1 MDRWDNI
8 IIEVALNFLAE
19 LEKKKAVLKFNVSD
33 IKKNLPFLIGK
44 QPTDAYIQ
52 MILDDEFSKRYDGK
66 YVVYFLKV
74 K

>member
-1 MDRWDNI
+1 
-8 IIEVALNFLAE
+8 LNFLAE

-33 IKKNLPFLIGK
+33 IKKNLPLLAGK

-66 YVVYFLKV
+66 YVVYFLKI